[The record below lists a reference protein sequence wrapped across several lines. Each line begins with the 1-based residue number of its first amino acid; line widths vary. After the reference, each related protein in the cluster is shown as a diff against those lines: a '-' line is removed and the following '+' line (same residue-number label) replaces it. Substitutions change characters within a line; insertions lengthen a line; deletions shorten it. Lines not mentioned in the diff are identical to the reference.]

1 MTNMCPV
8 CGYPDL
14 NEPAYDGNWDSLE
27 ICPSC
32 GYQFGWTD
40 DDLGISHEEWRKQ
53 WIAEGMVWYDD
64 TDTGRARPIGWNPV
78 SQLLNIG
85 VIVR

>member
-1 MTNMCPV
+1 MNICPV

-14 NEPAYDGNWDSLE
+14 YEPAYDGNTDSLE

-40 DDLGISHEEWRKQ
+40 DDLGITHEQWRAK
-53 WIAEGMVWYDD
+53 WIAEGMKWRSS
-64 TDTGRARPIGWNPV
+64 GRKHSASWNPRT
-78 SQLLNIG
+78 QLRNIG
-85 VIVR
+85 VEAP